1 MAKVVEIWWAIPG
14 SKIILENSNGEVERS
29 LLEDV
34 VVSDGAE
41 ELRAVLE
48 WDNILWSQQY
58 FLKVF
63 SGSNEDGVDSSIPY
77 LTLIRAS
84 SFRNSRTSSIRFS

>member
-34 VVSDGAE
+34 VVLDGAE

-48 WDNILWSQQY
+48 WDDIS
-58 FLKVF
+58 
-63 SGSNEDGVDSSIPY
+63 
-77 LTLIRAS
+77 
-84 SFRNSRTSSIRFS
+84 